1 MSKIKKGNAENLKN
15 VGKQIEIIMEN
26 LFCNECNLSR
36 QIPNFIAEEL
46 LGVENLS
53 LLKERYHQ
61 MKDGYNLTYL
71 EWRNI
76 FTNKL
81 KPFCEYWNDTTAV
94 TMPIKHKLFKQDF
107 ERIGKGSIG
116 LDLPTWFNIKEY
128 KPRIML
134 IFQDPLRGKCYHEC
148 KDAVLSSPFGLHDA
162 THRSRANGGKMAN
175 ELVRRLT
182 NNGYGVY
189 LTDACKYFIG
199 DHHTSDAYS
208 LVFKKTYTDILAKE
222 ISIVKP
228 NLCVC
233 FGDRANSIMYDV
245 GPCIMYDVAPE
256 DPELLLITSIKLP
269 HLSGTARGAIKNHF
283 KILDKIGGATADNIA
298 EVYAKEIISHIEL
311 LK

>member
-1 MSKIKKGNAENLKN
+1 MK
-15 VGKQIEIIMEN
+15 N
-26 LFCNECNLSR
+26 LFCNECNLSK

-53 LLKERYHQ
+53 LLQERYHQ

-76 FTNKL
+76 FTDKL
-81 KPFCEYWNDTTAV
+81 KPFRQEWDDTTAV

-107 ERIGKGSIG
+107 ERIDKGSIG
-116 LDLPTWFNIKEY
+116 LDLPTWFNIEEDN
-128 KPRIML
+128 PRIML
-134 IFQDPLRGKCYHEC
+134 IFQDPLRGKCYQEC
-148 KDAVLSSPFGLHDA
+148 KDAVLSSPFGLQDA
-162 THRSRANGGKMAN
+162 THRSRKNGGKMAN

-189 LTDACKYFIG
+189 LTDARKYFIG
-199 DHHTSDAYS
+199 DHQTSDAYS
-208 LVFKKTYTDILAKE
+208 FVFTKTYTEILAKE

-228 NLCVC
+228 SLCVC
-233 FGDRANSIMYDV
+233 FGNRAHSIMNDV
-245 GPCIMYDVAPE
+245 TTEY
-256 DPELLLITSIKLP
+256 PELPSIKLP
-269 HLSGTARGAIKNHF
+269 HLSGTARGAIKNQF

>member
-1 MSKIKKGNAENLKN
+1 M
-15 VGKQIEIIMEN
+15 EI
-26 LFCNECNLSR
+26 LFCNECNLSK

-53 LLKERYHQ
+53 LLQERYHQ

-71 EWRNI
+71 EWRDV
-76 FTNKL
+76 FTDKL
-81 KPFCEYWNDTTAV
+81 KPFREEWDDTTAV
-94 TMPIKHKLFKQDF
+94 TIPIKHKLFKQDF

-116 LDLPTWFNIKEY
+116 LDLPTWFNIK
-128 KPRIML
+128 KDNPRIML
-134 IFQDPLRGKCYHEC
+134 IFQDPLRGKCYQEC
-148 KDAVLSSPFGLHDA
+148 KDAVLSSPFGLQDA

-189 LTDACKYFIG
+189 LTDARKYFIG
-199 DHHTSDAYS
+199 DHQTSDAYS
-208 LVFKKTYTDILAKE
+208 LVFTKTYTDILAKE

-233 FGDRANSIMYDV
+233 FGDRAN
-245 GPCIMYDVAPE
+245 CIMYEVSSEYPE
-256 DPELLLITSIKLP
+256 LLITSIKLP
-269 HLSGTARGAIKNHF
+269 HLSGTARGAIKNQF

-298 EVYAKEIISHIEL
+298 EVYAKEIIFHIEL

>member
-1 MSKIKKGNAENLKN
+1 M
-15 VGKQIEIIMEN
+15 EI
-26 LFCNECNLSR
+26 LFCNECNLSK

-53 LLKERYHQ
+53 LLQERYHQ

-71 EWRNI
+71 EWRDV
-76 FTNKL
+76 FTDKL
-81 KPFCEYWNDTTAV
+81 KPFREEWDDTTAV
-94 TMPIKHKLFKQDF
+94 TIPIKHKLFKQDF

-116 LDLPTWFNIKEY
+116 LDLPTWFNIK
-128 KPRIML
+128 KDNPRIML
-134 IFQDPLRGKCYHEC
+134 IFQDPLRGKCYQEC

-162 THRSRANGGKMAN
+162 THRSRGNGGKMAN

-189 LTDACKYFIG
+189 LTDARKYFIG
-199 DHHTSDAYS
+199 DHQTSDAYS
-208 LVFKKTYTDILAKE
+208 LVFTKTYTDILAKE

-233 FGDRANSIMYDV
+233 FGDRAN
-245 GPCIMYDVAPE
+245 CIMYEVSSEYPE
-256 DPELLLITSIKLP
+256 LLITSIKLP
-269 HLSGTARGAIKNHF
+269 HLSGTARGAIKNQF

-298 EVYAKEIISHIEL
+298 EVYAKEIIFHIEL

>member
-1 MSKIKKGNAENLKN
+1 
-15 VGKQIEIIMEN
+15 MEN
-26 LFCNECNLSR
+26 LFCNECNLSK

-53 LLKERYHQ
+53 LLQERYHQ
-61 MKDGYNLTYL
+61 MKDGYNLTYH
-71 EWRNI
+71 EWRDV
-76 FTNKL
+76 FTDKL
-81 KPFCEYWNDTTAV
+81 KPFREEWDDTTAV
-94 TMPIKHKLFKQDF
+94 TIPIKHKLFKQDF
-107 ERIGKGSIG
+107 ERIDKGSIG
-116 LDLPTWFNIKEY
+116 LDLPTWFNIEKDN
-128 KPRIML
+128 PRIML
-134 IFQDPLRGKCYHEC
+134 IFQDPLRGKCYQEC
-148 KDAVLSSPFGLHDA
+148 KDAVLSSPFGLQDA

-189 LTDACKYFIG
+189 LTDARKYFIG
-199 DHHTSDAYS
+199 DHQTSDAYS
-208 LVFKKTYTDILAKE
+208 LVFTKTYTDILAKE

-233 FGDRANSIMYDV
+233 FGNRANSIMYEV
-245 GPCIMYDVAPE
+245 SSEYPE
-256 DPELLLITSIKLP
+256 LLITSITLP

>member
-1 MSKIKKGNAENLKN
+1 
-15 VGKQIEIIMEN
+15 MEN
-26 LFCNECNLSR
+26 LFCNECNLSK

-53 LLKERYHQ
+53 LLQERYHQ

-71 EWRNI
+71 EWRDV
-76 FTNKL
+76 FTDKL
-81 KPFCEYWNDTTAV
+81 KPFREEWDDTTAV

-116 LDLPTWFNIKEY
+116 LDLPTWFNIK
-128 KPRIML
+128 KDNPRIML
-134 IFQDPLRGKCYHEC
+134 IFQDPLRGKCYQEC
-148 KDAVLSSPFGLHDA
+148 KDAVLSSPFGLQDA

-175 ELVRRLT
+175 ELVRHLT

-189 LTDACKYFIG
+189 LTDARKYFIG
-199 DHHTSDAYS
+199 DHQTSDAYS
-208 LVFKKTYTDILAKE
+208 LVFTKTYTDILAKE

-233 FGDRANSIMYDV
+233 FGNRANSIMYDV
-245 GPCIMYDVAPE
+245 ATENPE
-256 DPELLLITSIKLP
+256 LLITSIKLP
-269 HLSGTARGAIKNHF
+269 HLSGTARGAIKNQF

>member
-1 MSKIKKGNAENLKN
+1 M
-15 VGKQIEIIMEN
+15 EI
-26 LFCNECNLSR
+26 LFCNECNLSK

-53 LLKERYHQ
+53 LLQERYHQ

-71 EWRNI
+71 EWRDV
-76 FTNKL
+76 FTDKL
-81 KPFCEYWNDTTAV
+81 KPFREEWDDTTAV
-94 TMPIKHKLFKQDF
+94 TIPIKHKLFKQDF

-116 LDLPTWFNIKEY
+116 LDLPTWFNIK
-128 KPRIML
+128 KDNPRIML
-134 IFQDPLRGKCYHEC
+134 IFQDPLRGKCYQEC
-148 KDAVLSSPFGLHDA
+148 KDAVLSSPLGLQDA

-189 LTDACKYFIG
+189 LTDARKYFIG
-199 DHHTSDAYS
+199 DHQTSDAYS
-208 LVFKKTYTDILAKE
+208 LVFTKTYTDILAKE

-233 FGDRANSIMYDV
+233 FGDRAN
-245 GPCIMYDVAPE
+245 CIMNEVSSEYPE
-256 DPELLLITSIKLP
+256 LLITSIKLP
-269 HLSGTARGAIKNHF
+269 HLSGTARGAIKNQF

-298 EVYAKEIISHIEL
+298 EVYAKEIIFHIEL

>member
-1 MSKIKKGNAENLKN
+1 MTMQQSKKN
-15 VGKQIEIIMEN
+15 QGKQIEIIMEN
-26 LFCNECNLSR
+26 LFCNECNLSK
-36 QIPNFIAEEL
+36 QIPYFIAEEL
-46 LGVENLS
+46 LGMENLP
-53 LLKERYHQ
+53 LLKERYLQ
-61 MKDGYNLTYL
+61 MREGYDFSYKQWQEL
-71 EWRNI
+71 
-76 FTNKL
+76 FTGDL
-81 KPFCEYWNDTTAV
+81 KPFRGYTDTTAV
-94 TMPIKHKLFKQDF
+94 TMQVRHKLFKQDF

-148 KDAVLSSPFGLHDA
+148 KDAVLSSPFGLQDA

-189 LTDACKYFIG
+189 LTDARKYFIG
-199 DHHTSDAYS
+199 DHQTSDAYS
-208 LVFKKTYTDILAKE
+208 LVFTKTYTDILAKE

>member
-1 MSKIKKGNAENLKN
+1 M
-15 VGKQIEIIMEN
+15 EI
-26 LFCNECNLSR
+26 LFCNECNLSK

-53 LLKERYHQ
+53 LLQERYHQ

-71 EWRNI
+71 EWRDV
-76 FTNKL
+76 FTDKL
-81 KPFCEYWNDTTAV
+81 KPFREEWDDTTAV
-94 TMPIKHKLFKQDF
+94 TIPIKHKLFKQDF

-116 LDLPTWFNIKEY
+116 LDLPTWFNIK
-128 KPRIML
+128 KDNPRIML
-134 IFQDPLRGKCYHEC
+134 IFQDPLRGKCYQEC
-148 KDAVLSSPFGLHDA
+148 KDAVLSSPFGLQDA

-189 LTDACKYFIG
+189 LTDARKYFIG
-199 DHHTSDAYS
+199 DHQTSDAYS
-208 LVFKKTYTDILAKE
+208 LVFTKTYTDILGKE

-233 FGDRANSIMYDV
+233 FGDRAN
-245 GPCIMYDVAPE
+245 CIMNEVSSEYPE
-256 DPELLLITSIKLP
+256 LLITSIKLP
-269 HLSGTARGAIKNHF
+269 HLSGTARGAIKNQF

-298 EVYAKEIISHIEL
+298 EVYAKEIIFHIEL

>member
-1 MSKIKKGNAENLKN
+1 M
-15 VGKQIEIIMEN
+15 EI
-26 LFCNECNLSR
+26 LFCNECNLSK

-53 LLKERYHQ
+53 LLQERYHQ

-71 EWRNI
+71 EWRDV
-76 FTNKL
+76 FTDKL
-81 KPFCEYWNDTTAV
+81 KPFREEWDDTTAV
-94 TMPIKHKLFKQDF
+94 TIPIKHKLFKQDF

-116 LDLPTWFNIKEY
+116 LDLPTWFNIK
-128 KPRIML
+128 KDNPRIML
-134 IFQDPLRGKCYHEC
+134 IFQDPLRGKCYQEC
-148 KDAVLSSPFGLHDA
+148 KDAVLSSPFGLQDA

-189 LTDACKYFIG
+189 LTDARKYFIG
-199 DHHTSDAYS
+199 DHQTSDAYS
-208 LVFKKTYTDILAKE
+208 LVFTKTYTDILAKE

-233 FGDRANSIMYDV
+233 FGDRAN
-245 GPCIMYDVAPE
+245 CIMNEVSSEYPE
-256 DPELLLITSIKLP
+256 LLITSIKLP
-269 HLSGTARGAIKNHF
+269 HLSGTARGAIKNQF

-298 EVYAKEIISHIEL
+298 EVYAKEIIFHIEL

>member
-1 MSKIKKGNAENLKN
+1 M
-15 VGKQIEIIMEN
+15 EI
-26 LFCNECNLSR
+26 LFCNECNLSK

-53 LLKERYHQ
+53 LLQERYHQ

-71 EWRNI
+71 EWRDV
-76 FTNKL
+76 FTDKL
-81 KPFCEYWNDTTAV
+81 KPFREEWEDTTAV
-94 TMPIKHKLFKQDF
+94 TIPIKHKLFKQDF

-116 LDLPTWFNIKEY
+116 LDLPTWFNIK
-128 KPRIML
+128 KDNPRIML
-134 IFQDPLRGKCYHEC
+134 IFQDPLRGKCYQEC
-148 KDAVLSSPFGLHDA
+148 KDAVLSSPFGLQDA

-189 LTDACKYFIG
+189 LTDARKYFIG
-199 DHHTSDAYS
+199 DHQTSDAYS
-208 LVFKKTYTDILAKE
+208 LVFTKTYTDILAKE

-233 FGDRANSIMYDV
+233 FGDRAN
-245 GPCIMYDVAPE
+245 CIMNEVSSEYPE
-256 DPELLLITSIKLP
+256 LLITSIKLP
-269 HLSGTARGAIKNHF
+269 HLSGTARGAIKNQF

-298 EVYAKEIISHIEL
+298 EVYAKEIIFHIEL

>member
-1 MSKIKKGNAENLKN
+1 
-15 VGKQIEIIMEN
+15 MEN
-26 LFCNECNLSR
+26 LFCNECNLSK

-53 LLKERYHQ
+53 LLQERYQQ
-61 MKDGYNLTYL
+61 MKDGYKFTYH

-76 FTNKL
+76 FTDKL
-81 KPFCEYWNDTTAV
+81 KPFREEWDDTTAV
-94 TMPIKHKLFKQDF
+94 TIPIKHKLFKQDF

-116 LDLPTWFNIKEY
+116 LDLPTWFNIEKDN
-128 KPRIML
+128 PRIML
-134 IFQDPLRGKCYHEC
+134 IFQDPLRGKYYQEC
-148 KDAVLSSPFGLHDA
+148 KDAVLSSPFGLQDA
-162 THRSRANGGKMAN
+162 THRSRKNGGKMAN
-175 ELVRRLT
+175 ELVRHLI

-189 LTDACKYFIG
+189 LTDARKYFIG
-199 DHHTSDAYS
+199 DHQTSDAYS
-208 LVFKKTYTDILAKE
+208 LVFTKTYTDILAKE

-233 FGDRANSIMYDV
+233 FGNRANSIMYDV
-245 GPCIMYDVAPE
+245 TTE
-256 DPELLLITSIKLP
+256 NPELLITYIKLP
-269 HLSGTARGAIKNHF
+269 HLSGTARGAIKNQF

>member
-1 MSKIKKGNAENLKN
+1 M
-15 VGKQIEIIMEN
+15 EI
-26 LFCNECNLSR
+26 LFCNECNLSK

-53 LLKERYHQ
+53 LLQERYHQ

-71 EWRNI
+71 EWRDV
-76 FTNKL
+76 FTDKL
-81 KPFCEYWNDTTAV
+81 KPFREEWDDTTAV
-94 TMPIKHKLFKQDF
+94 TIPIKHKLFKQDF

-116 LDLPTWFNIKEY
+116 LDLPTWFNIEKDN
-128 KPRIML
+128 PRIML
-134 IFQDPLRGKCYHEC
+134 IFQDPLRGKCYQEC

-162 THRSRANGGKMAN
+162 THRSRGNGGKMAN

-189 LTDACKYFIG
+189 LTDARKYFIG
-199 DHHTSDAYS
+199 DHQTSDAYS
-208 LVFKKTYTDILAKE
+208 LVFTKTYTDILAKE

-233 FGDRANSIMYDV
+233 FGDRAN
-245 GPCIMYDVAPE
+245 CIMYEVSSEYPE
-256 DPELLLITSIKLP
+256 LLITSIKLP
-269 HLSGTARGAIKNHF
+269 HLSGTARGAIKNQF

-298 EVYAKEIISHIEL
+298 EVYAKEIIFHIEL

>member
-1 MSKIKKGNAENLKN
+1 
-15 VGKQIEIIMEN
+15 MEN
-26 LFCNECNLSR
+26 LFCNECNLSK

-46 LGVENLS
+46 LGDENSS
-53 LLKERYHQ
+53 LLQERYHQ
-61 MKDGYNLTYL
+61 MKDGYNFTYP

-76 FTNKL
+76 FTDKL
-81 KPFCEYWNDTTAV
+81 KPFREEWDDTTAV

-107 ERIGKGSIG
+107 ERIDKGSLG
-116 LDLPTWFNIKEY
+116 LDLPTWFNIEKDN
-128 KPRIML
+128 PRIML
-134 IFQDPLRGKCYHEC
+134 IFQDPLRGKCYQEC

-175 ELVRRLT
+175 ELVRRII

-189 LTDACKYFIG
+189 LTDARKYFIS
-199 DHHTSDAYS
+199 DHQTSDAYS
-208 LVFKKTYTDILAKE
+208 LVFTKTYTDILAKE
-222 ISIVKP
+222 ITIVKP

-233 FGDRANSIMYDV
+233 FGDRANRIMYELSSEH
-245 GPCIMYDVAPE
+245 PE
-256 DPELLLITSIKLP
+256 LLITSIKLP
-269 HLSGTARGAIKNHF
+269 HLSGTARGAIKNQF